1 MRFYVKHATLA
12 PDGLL
17 ITTGDSQPQDV
28 VGEKNK
34 VIVPHNI
41 VLGLLYHMHNQSL
54 DPHPTMNQ
62 LKVRFNRTFYPW
74 NLQPILDSINKDCYI
89 CSVVQKQPLVPT
101 VHQSKVQVQHPHR
114 YFLADVIKRSG
125 QCILL
130 VTDHFSNLSQ
140 ATVVDSEK
148 AVDLKEG
155 LIKLT
160 TPIWHPGVFEVS
172 TDNAPGFQ
180 SLAKDKDNHLQQ
192 LQIKLFTA
200 NEFNKNYNAIIDRAC
215 QELENE
221 LRKILPEGHKLDN
234 FVLARATL
242 AMNSKLR
249 RKEAIAAYEMHTAR
263 KLESGHNLQLSD
275 AKLRQSQLSARRPVT
290 ANVEPVRPKPGD
302 TVTPVAAQDK
312 HTVRDM

>member
-1 MRFYVKHATLA
+1 MVLDPAARCSAFGVDVSFSNRQAWVRAQQSSDATKSAAAHLRTGKLPNSKPGQINNEMRFYVKHATLA

-54 DPHPTMNQ
+54 DPHPSMNQ
-62 LKVRFNRTFYPW
+62 LKARFNRTFYMW
-74 NLQPILDSINKDCYI
+74 NLQPILDSIYKDCYI
-89 CSVVQKQPLVPT
+89 CLVVQKQPLVPT

-148 AVDLKEG
+148 VVDLKEG

-160 TPIWHPGVFEVS
+160 TPI
-172 TDNAPGFQ
+172 
-180 SLAKDKDNHLQQ
+180 
-192 LQIKLFTA
+192 
-200 NEFNKNYNAIIDRAC
+200 
-215 QELENE
+215 
-221 LRKILPEGHKLDN
+221 
-234 FVLARATL
+234 
-242 AMNSKLR
+242 
-249 RKEAIAAYEMHTAR
+249 
-263 KLESGHNLQLSD
+263 
-275 AKLRQSQLSARRPVT
+275 
-290 ANVEPVRPKPGD
+290 
-302 TVTPVAAQDK
+302 
-312 HTVRDM
+312 

>member
-1 MRFYVKHATLA
+1 M
-12 PDGLL
+12 
-17 ITTGDSQPQDV
+17 
-28 VGEKNK
+28 
-34 VIVPHNI
+34 
-41 VLGLLYHMHNQSL
+41 
-54 DPHPTMNQ
+54 
-62 LKVRFNRTFYPW
+62 
-74 NLQPILDSINKDCYI
+74 
-89 CSVVQKQPLVPT
+89 
-101 VHQSKVQVQHPHR
+101 
-114 YFLADVIKRSG
+114 
-125 QCILL
+125 
-130 VTDHFSNLSQ
+130 
-140 ATVVDSEK
+140 
-148 AVDLKEG
+148 
-155 LIKLT
+155 
-160 TPIWHPGVFEVS
+160 
-172 TDNAPGFQ
+172 
-180 SLAKDKDNHLQQ
+180 QQ

-312 HTVRDM
+312 HTVRDMYMLTAADQHNVTVQKILHPLSSQPTKFMAKQYVTDHKNVRVIHTAPQITLPKSTNLSKVENIPSCQESDWNPIKPHSWDSDSEYDSEEVDCDSDMIVPH

>member
-34 VIVPHNI
+34 IIVPHNI
-41 VLGLLYHMHNQSL
+41 APGLLYHMHNQSVG
-54 DPHPTMNQ
+54 PHPSLNQ
-62 LKVRFNRTFYPW
+62 LKARFNRTFYMW
-74 NLQPILDSINKDCYI
+74 NLQPILDSIYKDCYV
-89 CSVVQKQPLVPT
+89 CSVVQKQPPVPT

-114 YFLADVIKRSG
+114 YFHADVIKRSG

-160 TPIWHPGVFEVS
+160 TPIQHPGVIEVS
-172 TDNAPGFQ
+172 TDNATGFQ
-180 SLAKDKDNHLQQ
+180 SLSKNDNMHLQQ
-192 LQIKLFTA
+192 LQIKLSLQT
-200 NEFNKNYNAIIDRAC
+200 
-215 QELENE
+215 
-221 LRKILPEGHKLDN
+221 
-234 FVLARATL
+234 
-242 AMNSKLR
+242 
-249 RKEAIAAYEMHTAR
+249 
-263 KLESGHNLQLSD
+263 NLI
-275 AKLRQSQLSARRPVT
+275 
-290 ANVEPVRPKPGD
+290 
-302 TVTPVAAQDK
+302 
-312 HTVRDM
+312 